1 ERQVPMIDS
10 AALGNATFSSDGK
23 FLAVVRGGEVAVIR
37 DVTTGKKVHLFR
49 ASCVAFSPDGKL
61 VACGERS
68 TRGRDD
74 YPGVIRLYDFGTGR
88 QVRELRGHL
97 TAVSSIHF
105 SPTGETL
112 ISRGQILHGLRSGA
126 PGESE
131 TKFVRVWDVATGKER
146 PVSL

>member
-1 ERQVPMIDS
+1 
-10 AALGNATFSSDGK
+10 SDGK
-23 FLAVVRGGEVAVIR
+23 FIAVVRGGEAAVIR
-37 DVTTGKKVHLFR
+37 DVTTGKKVHLLR

-61 VACGERS
+61 IACGERS
-68 TRGRDD
+68 TEGGID

-97 TAVSSIHF
+97 TAVVSVHF

-112 ISRGQILHGLRSGA
+112 ISCGQTLYGLRSGA

-131 TKFVRVWDVATGKER
+131 TKFVRVWDVATGKELQLSIGGGQHIEGMALSPNGR
-146 PVSL
+146 T